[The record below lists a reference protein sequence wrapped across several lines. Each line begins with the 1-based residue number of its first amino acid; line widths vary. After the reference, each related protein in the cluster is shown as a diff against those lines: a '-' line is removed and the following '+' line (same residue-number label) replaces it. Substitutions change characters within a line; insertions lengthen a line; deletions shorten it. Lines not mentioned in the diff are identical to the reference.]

1 VTEISFTSLAV
12 VAATGFVAPLVLGF
26 LPWLRL
32 PNVVLEI
39 VLGILIG
46 PSVLGWAHADEPV
59 RIMSLI
65 GLSFLLLIA
74 GLEVDYERFR
84 GRLLEVTGLGFVLS
98 VAIGLAIG
106 FALDAGGLVKS
117 PLLIAIMFSATGL
130 GIVIAV
136 LKDAGQVETSFGQLV
151 IAGSSIA
158 EVGTIV
164 LLTLFFSGESSSLG
178 AKLILLGLFGALCAA
193 LVVAV
198 TRLERSM
205 RVMNTLVRL
214 QDTTAQIR
222 VRGAFVLLTVFV
234 VLASKFGLE
243 AILGA
248 FLAGAI
254 LKFVDRDQAMT
265 HPQFRGKLEAAGFG
279 VFIPFFFVT
288 SGIRY
293 DAGALFGEPSTLAR
307 VPLFLAILLAVRG
320 LPALLYRRLAT
331 SREIAAGALLQ
342 ATSIGFFVVAS
353 QIGQDMGL
361 ISAANA
367 AAVIAAGLLSVILF
381 PLAALTL
388 LRRRSRCR
396 PQDAQALPARPP
408 EMTGRTV

>member
-1 VTEISFTSLAV
+1 MEISFTSLAI
-12 VAATGFVAPLVLGF
+12 VAAAGFVAPLAIGF
-26 LPWLRL
+26 VPKLRL

-46 PSVLGWAHADEPV
+46 PSVLGWAKADEPV
-59 RIMSLI
+59 QIMSLI

-74 GLEVDYERFR
+74 GLEVDYERLR

-98 VAIGLAIG
+98 VALGFVIGL
-106 FALDAGGLVKS
+106 ALDAGGIVKS

-136 LKDAGQVETSFGQLV
+136 LKDADKVETSFGQLV

-164 LLTLFFSGESSSLG
+164 LLTLFFSGESSSVG
-178 AKLILLGLFGALCAA
+178 AKVVLLGLFGVLC
-193 LVVAV
+193 VAV
-198 TRLERSM
+198 IVAVMRLEHSM
-205 RVMNTLVRL
+205 RVMETLVRL

-222 VRGAFVLLTVFV
+222 VRGAFVLLAVFV
-234 VLASKFGLE
+234 VLASEFGLE

-254 LKFVDRDQAMT
+254 IKFVDRDQAMT
-265 HPQFRGKLEAAGFG
+265 HPQFRQKLEAAGFG

-293 DAGALFGEPSTLAR
+293 DAGALFGHPSTLAR

-320 LPALLYRRLAT
+320 LPALLYRPLVGGPET
-331 SREIAAGALLQ
+331 AAGALLQ
-342 ATSIGFFVVAS
+342 ATSVGFFVVAT

-361 ISAANA
+361 ISAANSA
-367 AAVIAAGLLSVILF
+367 ALIAAGLLSVILF
-381 PLAALTL
+381 PLVALTI
-388 LRRRSRCR
+388 LRRAGEEARE
-396 PQDAQALPARPP
+396 QPATAAVSPS
-408 EMTGRTV
+408 

>member
-1 VTEISFTSLAV
+1 VETSFTSLAI
-12 VAATGFVAPLVLGF
+12 VAAAGFVAPLAIELVPGPP
-26 LPWLRL
+26 LPS
-32 PNVVLEI
+32 VVLEI

-59 RIMSLI
+59 QVMALI
-65 GLSFLLLIA
+65 GLSFLLFIA
-74 GLEVDYERFR
+74 GLEVDYERLR
-84 GRLLEVTGLGFVLS
+84 GRLLEVTGLGFVFS
-98 VAIGLAIG
+98 IAIGLAIG
-106 FALDAGGLVKS
+106 LGLDAAGLVGS

-136 LKDAGQVETSFGQLV
+136 LKDAGEVDTPFGQLV

-164 LLTLFFSGESSSLG
+164 LLTLFFSGESTSLG
-178 AKLILLGLFGALCAA
+178 AKLVLLGLLGVLCVA
-193 LVVAV
+193 VVAAV

-205 RVMNTLVRL
+205 RVTAALVRL

-222 VRGAFVLLTVFV
+222 VRGAFVLLALFV
-234 VLASKFGLE
+234 VLASEFGLE

-265 HPQFRGKLEAAGFG
+265 HPQFRLKLEAAGFG
-279 VFIPFFFVT
+279 VFIPFFFVA

-293 DAGALFGEPSTLAR
+293 DAGALFADASTLAR

-320 LPALLYRRLAT
+320 LPALLYRPLAGT
-331 SREIAAGALLQ
+331 RETAASALLQ
-342 ATSIGFFVVAS
+342 ATSVGFLVVAS

-361 ISAANA
+361 ISSANA
-367 AAVIAAGLLSVILF
+367 AAVVGAGLLSVILF
-381 PLAALTL
+381 PLGALTL
-388 LRRRSRCR
+388 LRRCNE
-396 PQDAQALPARPP
+396 AVEAETVPA
-408 EMTGRTV
+408 

>member
-1 VTEISFTSLAV
+1 MEISFTSLAI
-12 VAATGFVAPLVLGF
+12 VAATGFVAPLAIGLV
-26 LPWLRL
+26 PKLRL

-46 PSVLGWAHADEPV
+46 PSVLGWAKVDEPV
-59 RIMSLI
+59 QIMSLI

-74 GLEVDYERFR
+74 GLEVDYERLR

-98 VAIGLAIG
+98 VAIGFAIG
-106 FALDAGGLVKS
+106 LGLDGAGLVNS

-136 LKDAGQVETSFGQLV
+136 LKDADQVETSFGQLA

-164 LLTLFFSGESSSLG
+164 LLTLFFSGESSSVG
-178 AKLILLGLFGALCAA
+178 AKVVLLGLFGLLCAA
-193 LVVAV
+193 VVVAV
-198 TRLERSM
+198 TRVEHSM
-205 RVMNTLVRL
+205 RVMQTLVRL

-222 VRGAFVLLTVFV
+222 VRGAFVLLSVFV
-234 VLASKFGLE
+234 VLAAKFGLE

-254 LKFVDRDQAMT
+254 LKLVDRDEAMT
-265 HPQFRGKLEAAGFG
+265 HPRFRHKLEAAGFG
-279 VFIPFFFVT
+279 VFIPFFFVS
-288 SGIRY
+288 SGIKY
-293 DAGALFGEPSTLAR
+293 DAGALFGHPSTLAR

-320 LPALLYRRLAT
+320 LPALLYRPLAT
-331 SREIAAGALLQ
+331 TRETAAGALLQ
-342 ATSIGFFVVAS
+342 ATSVGFFVVAS

-381 PLAALTL
+381 PVGALAL
-388 LRRRSRCR
+388 LRQRGE
-396 PQDAQALPARPP
+396 PNPAAEAAVSPS
-408 EMTGRTV
+408 G

>member
-1 VTEISFTSLAV
+1 MEISFTSLAV
-12 VAATGFVAPLVLGF
+12 VAATGFVAPLAIGF
-26 LPWLRL
+26 VPKLRL

-46 PSVLGWAHADEPV
+46 PSVLGWAKADEPV
-59 RIMSLI
+59 QIMSLI

-74 GLEVDYERFR
+74 GLEVDYERLR

-98 VAIGLAIG
+98 VAIGLVIG
-106 FALDAGGLVKS
+106 LGLDAAGVVRS

-136 LKDAGQVETSFGQLV
+136 LKDAGQIETSFGQLV

-178 AKLILLGLFGALCAA
+178 AKLVLFGLLGLLC
-193 LVVAV
+193 LVVVIAV
-198 TRLERSM
+198 TRIEHSM
-205 RVMNTLVRL
+205 HVMETLVRL

-222 VRGAFVLLTVFV
+222 VRGAFVLLAVFV

-254 LKFVDRDQAMT
+254 LKFIDRDQAMT
-265 HPQFRGKLEAAGFG
+265 HPQFRHKLEAAGFG
-279 VFIPFFFVT
+279 IFIPFFFVT

-293 DAGALFGEPSTLAR
+293 DAGALFGHPSTLAR

-320 LPALLYRRLAT
+320 LPALLYRPLVGGPET
-331 SREIAAGALLQ
+331 AAGALLQ
-342 ATSIGFFVVAS
+342 ATSVGFFVVAT

-361 ISAANA
+361 ISAANSA
-367 AAVIAAGLLSVILF
+367 ALIAAGLLSVILF
-381 PLAALTL
+381 PLAALTI
-388 LRRRSRCR
+388 LRR
-396 PQDAQALPARPP
+396 AGEQACEQPA
-408 EMTGRTV
+408 TAAV

>member
-1 VTEISFTSLAV
+1 MDISFTSLAV
-12 VAATGFVAPLVLGF
+12 VAATGFVAPLAIGLV
-26 LPWLRL
+26 PKLRL
-32 PNVVLEI
+32 PSVVLEI

-46 PSVLGWAHADEPV
+46 PSVLGWAKADEPV
-59 RIMSLI
+59 QIMSLI

-84 GRLLEVTGLGFVLS
+84 GRLLEVTGLGFVVS
-98 VAIGLAIG
+98 VALGLVIGLGLGA
-106 FALDAGGLVKS
+106 AGLVRS
-117 PLLIAIMFSATGL
+117 PLLIAIMFSATSL
-130 GIVIAV
+130 GVVIAV
-136 LKDAGQVETSFGQLV
+136 LKDADQVETSLGQLV

-178 AKLILLGLFGALCAA
+178 AKLVLFGLFGVLCLAV
-193 LVVAV
+193 VVAV
-198 TRLERSM
+198 TRIEHSM
-205 RVMNTLVRL
+205 RVMQALVRL

-222 VRGAFVLLTVFV
+222 VRGAFVLLALFV

-254 LKFVDRDQAMT
+254 LKLIDRDQAMT
-265 HPQFRGKLEAAGFG
+265 HPRFRQKLEAAGFG

-293 DAGALFGEPSTLAR
+293 DAGALFGHPATLAR

-320 LPALLYRRLAT
+320 LPALLYRPLAT
-331 SREIAAGALLQ
+331 SRETAAGALLQ
-342 ATSIGFFVVAS
+342 ATSVGFFVVAS

-361 ISAANA
+361 ISAGNA

-381 PLAALTL
+381 PLGALTI
-388 LRRRSRCR
+388 LRRGGAERHE
-396 PQDAQALPARPP
+396 PEPGPAAVSP
-408 EMTGRTV
+408 G

>member
-1 VTEISFTSLAV
+1 MTFSLTSLAV
-12 VAATGFVAPLVLGF
+12 VAATGFAAPLLIELVPG
-26 LPWLRL
+26 LRL
-32 PNVVLEI
+32 PNVVAEI
-39 VLGILIG
+39 GLGILVG

-59 RIMSLI
+59 QVLALI

-84 GRLLEVTGLGFVLS
+84 GRLLRVTGLGFAVS
-98 VAIGLAIG
+98 VGLGLAAGI
-106 FALDAGGLVKS
+106 ALREAGLVRS
-117 PLLIAIMFSATGL
+117 ALLLAIMFSATGL

-136 LKDAGQVETSFGQLV
+136 LKDAGRVETRFGQLV

-178 AKLILLGLFGALCAA
+178 AKLVLFGLFGLLCLAV
-193 LVVAV
+193 VVAV
-198 TRLERSM
+198 LRLERSM
-205 RVMNTLVRL
+205 RITDALVRL

-222 VRGAFVLLTVFV
+222 VRGAFVLLSVFV

-254 LKFVDRDQAMT
+254 IKLVDRDEAMT
-265 HPQFRGKLEAAGFG
+265 HPQFRAKLEAVGFG

-288 SGIRY
+288 SGVRY
-293 DAGALFGEPSTLAR
+293 DAGALFSSGSTLAR
-307 VPLFLAILLAVRG
+307 VPLFLAVLLAVRG
-320 LPALLYRRLAT
+320 LPALLYRRLVGG
-331 SREIAAGALLQ
+331 RELVASALLQ
-342 ATSIGFFVVAS
+342 ATSVGFLVVATE
-353 QIGQDMGL
+353 IGRDMDL

-367 AAVIAAGLLSVILF
+367 AAVIAAGLLSVLLF
-381 PLAALTL
+381 PLAALTVI
-388 LRRRSRCR
+388 RRSGG
-396 PQDAQALPARPP
+396 APAAEGLEQVPLGV
-408 EMTGRTV
+408 GR

>member
-1 VTEISFTSLAV
+1 MEISFTSLAL
-12 VAATGFVAPLVLGF
+12 VAATGFVAPLAIGLAPG
-26 LPWLRL
+26 LRL
-32 PNVVLEI
+32 PSVVLEI

-46 PSVLGWAHADEPV
+46 PSVLGWAKADEPV
-59 RIMSLI
+59 QIMALI

-74 GLEVDYERFR
+74 GLEVDYDRFR
-84 GRLLEVTGLGFVLS
+84 GRLLQVTALGFALS
-98 VAIGLAIG
+98 IAIGLLIG
-106 FALDAGGLVKS
+106 VGLDAAGIVSS

-136 LKDAGQVETSFGQLV
+136 LKDAHQVETSFGQLV

-178 AKLILLGLFGALCAA
+178 AKLVLLGLFGILCLAV
-193 LVVAV
+193 VVAV
-198 TRLERSM
+198 THVEHST
-205 RVMNTLVRL
+205 RVMETLVRL

-234 VLASKFGLE
+234 VLASRFGLE

-265 HPQFRGKLEAAGFG
+265 HPQFRQKLDAAGFG

-293 DAGALFGEPSTLAR
+293 DAGALFEHGSTLAR

-320 LPALLYRRLAT
+320 LPALLYRRLARN
-331 SREIAAGALLQ
+331 RETAAGALLQ
-342 ATSIGFFVVAS
+342 ATSVGFLVVAS

-361 ISAANA
+361 ISSANA

-381 PLAALTL
+381 PLGALTI
-388 LRRRSRCR
+388 LRRDRNE
-396 PQDAQALPARPP
+396 AVVAETVPA
-408 EMTGRTV
+408 

>member
-1 VTEISFTSLAV
+1 MEISFTSLAV
-12 VAATGFVAPLVLGF
+12 VAATGFLAPLAIGLV
-26 LPWLRL
+26 PKLRL

-39 VLGILIG
+39 VLGIVIG
-46 PSVLGWAHADEPV
+46 PSVLGWAKADEPV
-59 RIMSLI
+59 QIMALI

-84 GRLLEVTGLGFVLS
+84 GRLLEVTGLGFVFS
-98 VAIGLAIG
+98 VAIGLAVG
-106 FALDAGGLVKS
+106 FALNVGGLVKS
-117 PLLIAIMFSATGL
+117 PLLIAIMFSATSL

-136 LKDAGQVETSFGQLV
+136 LKDADQIETSFGQLV

-178 AKLILLGLFGALCAA
+178 AKLVLLGLFGVLCVAV
-193 LVVAV
+193 VVAV
-198 TRLERSM
+198 TRLEHSI
-205 RVMNTLVRL
+205 RVMEALVRL

-222 VRGAFVLLTVFV
+222 VRGAFVLLAVFV

-254 LKFVDRDQAMT
+254 LKFIDRDQAMT
-265 HPQFRGKLEAAGFG
+265 HPQFRHKLEAAGFG
-279 VFIPFFFVT
+279 IFIPFFFVT

-293 DAGALFGEPSTLAR
+293 DAGALFGHPSTLAR

-320 LPALLYRRLAT
+320 LPALLYRPLAT
-331 SREIAAGALLQ
+331 SRETAAGALLQ
-342 ATSIGFFVVAS
+342 STSVGFFVVAS

-381 PLAALTL
+381 PVGALAL
-388 LRRRSRCR
+388 LRQREARE
-396 PQDAQALPARPP
+396 PAAEAAVSP
-408 EMTGRTV
+408 G

>member
-1 VTEISFTSLAV
+1 VTFSLTSLAV
-12 VAATGFVAPLVLGF
+12 VAAAAFAAPLLIEL
-26 LPWLRL
+26 LPGVNLA
-32 PNVVLEI
+32 NVVAEI
-39 VLGILIG
+39 GIGILVG

-59 RIMSLI
+59 QVLALI

-84 GRLLEVTGLGFVLS
+84 GRLLRVTGLGFAVS
-98 VAIGLAIG
+98 VGL
-106 FALDAGGLVKS
+106 GLVAGVALHEAGLVRS
-117 PLLIAIMFSATGL
+117 PLLLAIMFSATGL

-136 LKDAGQVETSFGQLV
+136 LKDADRVETPLGQLV

-178 AKLILLGLFGALCAA
+178 AKLVLFGLFGVLCVAV
-193 LVVAV
+193 VVAV

-205 RVMNTLVRL
+205 RVTAALVRL

-234 VLASKFGLE
+234 VLAAKFGLE

-254 LKFVDRDQAMT
+254 LKLVDRDQAMT
-265 HPQFRGKLEAAGFG
+265 HPQFRAKLEAVGFG
-279 VFIPFFFVT
+279 IFIPFFFVT
-288 SGIRY
+288 SGVRY
-293 DAGALFGEPSTLAR
+293 DAGALFSSGSTIAR

-320 LPALLYRRLAT
+320 LPALFYAKLVGRRELTA
-331 SREIAAGALLQ
+331 SALLQ
-342 ATSIGFFVVAS
+342 ATSVSFLVVATE
-353 QIGQDMGL
+353 IGRDMDL

-367 AAVIAAGLLSVILF
+367 AAVVAAGLLSVLLF
-381 PLAALTL
+381 PLAAVSL
-388 LRRRSRCR
+388 LRRSGG
-396 PQDAQALPARPP
+396 APAAEGVEQIPLGV
-408 EMTGRTV
+408 GR

>member
-1 VTEISFTSLAV
+1 MEISFTSLAV
-12 VAATGFVAPLVLGF
+12 VAATGFVAPLAIGLV
-26 LPWLRL
+26 PKLRL

-39 VLGILIG
+39 VLGIIIG

-59 RIMSLI
+59 QIMSLI

-84 GRLLEVTGLGFVLS
+84 GRLLEVTGIGFVLS
-98 VAIGLAIG
+98 VAIGLVIG
-106 FALDAGGLVKS
+106 LALDAAGLIKS

-130 GIVIAV
+130 GIVLAV
-136 LKDAGQVETSFGQLV
+136 LKDAGQVETSFGQLM

-178 AKLILLGLFGALCAA
+178 AKLVLLGLLGVLCVA
-193 LVVAV
+193 VVAAV
-198 TRLERSM
+198 TRLEHSM
-205 RVMNTLVRL
+205 RVMETLVRL

-222 VRGAFVLLTVFV
+222 VRGAFVLLAVFV

-254 LKFVDRDQAMT
+254 LKFVDRDQMMS
-265 HPQFRGKLEAAGFG
+265 HPQFRQKLEAAGFG

-293 DAGALFGEPSTLAR
+293 DAGAG
-307 VPLFLAILLAVRG
+307 
-320 LPALLYRRLAT
+320 
-331 SREIAAGALLQ
+331 
-342 ATSIGFFVVAS
+342 
-353 QIGQDMGL
+353 
-361 ISAANA
+361 
-367 AAVIAAGLLSVILF
+367 AAVPRDLACRARPTG
-381 PLAALTL
+381 AAL
-388 LRRRSRCR
+388 
-396 PQDAQALPARPP
+396 PPARNHA
-408 EMTGRTV
+408 

>member
-1 VTEISFTSLAV
+1 MMNLSFDSLAI
-12 VAATGFVAPLVLGF
+12 VAATGFLAPLALGF
-26 LPWLRL
+26 VPKLRL

-46 PSVLGWAHADEPV
+46 PSVLGWAKADEPV
-59 RIMSLI
+59 QIMSLI

-74 GLEVDYERFR
+74 GLEVDYDRLR
-84 GRLLEVTGLGFVLS
+84 GRLLEVTGLGFALS
-98 VAIGLAIG
+98 VGIGLAIG
-106 FALDAGGLVKS
+106 FALDAGGLVRS

-136 LKDAGQVETSFGQLV
+136 LKDADQVETSFGQLV

-178 AKLILLGLFGALCAA
+178 AKLVLLGLFGLLCVA
-193 LVVAV
+193 VIVAV
-198 TRLERSM
+198 TRIEHSM
-205 RVMNTLVRL
+205 QVMQTLVRL

-222 VRGAFVLLTVFV
+222 VRGAFVLLAVFV
-234 VLASKFGLE
+234 VLAEKFGLE

-254 LKFVDRDQAMT
+254 IKFVDRDQAMT
-265 HPQFRGKLEAAGFG
+265 HPQFRHKLEAAGFG

-293 DAGALFGEPSTLAR
+293 DAGALFGHPSTLAR

-331 SREIAAGALLQ
+331 SRETAAGALLQ
-342 ATSIGFFVVAS
+342 ATSVGFFVVAS

-367 AAVIAAGLLSVILF
+367 AALIAAGLLSVILF
-381 PLAALTL
+381 PVGALAL
-388 LRRRSRCR
+388 LKGRGERE
-396 PQDAQALPARPP
+396 PAAEAAVSPS
-408 EMTGRTV
+408 